1 MEQNILSLS
10 SKDYEILN
18 EANEIAL
25 DFTALDSHRSLFVS
39 PSLVVIGD
47 GQLCE
52 DFLTLCADYP
62 SCKFSIT
69 HLLPQDFVR
78 LSGYL
83 GDFKVYFKD
92 TSNHIGTLCVAQ
104 VVSFT
109 YFENLSAYKGI
120 HLASAYPDAAS
131 MFQAVRDFVGEYTY
145 HQNIIFNPSICQ
157 YQNRRPLENGK
168 GFCHYCVDVC
178 PTMGIVKDDTTM
190 LLSTSPVDCIGC
202 GKCVCV
208 CPTGSVQREGDTLES
223 FTYRAR
229 LYKDRIPLVI
239 ASSQWTKEENFKT
252 LNAIFKSQPLVLP
265 FVMDAPNILNETY
278 LLTLIQESSAPVII
292 FGEIDELV
300 VECIES
306 LNAIC
311 ERIFDCKGVILGDS
325 LNTIDSLVLMPHW
338 HYLYSP
344 TARESV
350 KDIFSARLQSWVKQG
365 HFGKIPIKRF
375 AEVKV
380 DASKCTLCLS
390 CVEACNTHALINQT
404 SSFELLF
411 KASLCTDCGYCV
423 PTCAENVITLE
434 SCTFDISPLSF
445 EYVSKAQDKPFRCVE
460 CNKIFATHKSIEK
473 IKAILTPAFQSDMSK
488 LKSLEC
494 CADCKVKVMFEVA
507 K

>member
-1 MEQNILSLS
+1 MKQNILPLQ

-25 DFTALDSHRSLFVS
+25 DFTAFDLNRSVFVA
-39 PSLVVIGD
+39 PTLAVIGN

-52 DFLTLCADYP
+52 DFLNFCTKQN
-62 SCKFSIT
+62 SCKLSIT

-78 LSGYL
+78 LSGHL
-83 GDFKVYFKD
+83 GDFKIYFKD
-92 TSNHIGTLCVAQ
+92 TSHRIDTLCIAQ
-104 VVSFT
+104 VVSFAHL
-109 YFENLSAYKGI
+109 ENLSAYKGI
-120 HLASAYPDAAS
+120 HLANAYSDAAS
-131 MFQAVRDFVGEYTY
+131 MFQAVVDFIGEYAY
-145 HQNIIFNPSICQ
+145 RQNIIFNPSVCQ
-157 YQNRRPLENGK
+157 YQDRRPLENGE

-178 PTMGIVKDDTTM
+178 PTMGIAKDDTTM
-190 LLSTSPVDCIGC
+190 LLSTSPIDCIGC

-208 CPTGSVQREGDTLES
+208 CPTGSVQKEGDTLES

-229 LYKDRIPLVI
+229 LYKDRIPLVVS
-239 ASSQWTKEENFKT
+239 SSQWANEENLPIFNT
-252 LNAIFKSQPLVLP
+252 LLSSQPLALP
-265 FVMDAPNILNETY
+265 FVIDVPNMLNETY
-278 LLTLIQESSAPVII
+278 LLTLIQESGAPVVI

-300 VECIES
+300 MECVES
-306 LNAIC
+306 LNVIC
-311 ERIFDCKGVILGDS
+311 EKIFGRKGVIFGDS
-325 LNTIDSLVLMPHW
+325 LKDIDSLMLMPHW
-338 HYLYSP
+338 HYLYTP
-344 TARESV
+344 NAKEGV
-350 KDIFSARLQSWVKQG
+350 KDIFSARLQSWVKQES
-365 HFGKIPIKRF
+365 FGSVSMKGF
-375 AEVKV
+375 GEVKV

-434 SCTFDISPLSF
+434 SRTFDLSPVSF

-473 IKAILTPAFQSDMSK
+473 IKAILSPAFQSNPSK
-488 LKSLEC
+488 LRSLEC